1 MGATG
6 KFSGKA
12 CGKKDI
18 YEERDIT
25 ARYLLVDLAD
35 NTKESDLH
43 DYFSTFGDIEEAI
56 VKRLET
62 GKVVGSVKFFNPTL
76 ELRNIMLRE
85 MHVIRGMQLK
95 VETWKMR
102 KQSRP
107 GLKVGK
113 GNKSGPL
120 GGDIMA
126 YIDGWDEF
134 TPSAGYGPIRS
145 FGAGAYYYPYGKWDW

>member
-1 MGATG
+1 MG
-6 KFSGKA
+6 KLSNKVS
-12 CGKKDI
+12 GKKDL

-35 NTKESDLH
+35 DVEESDLH
-43 DYFSTFGDIEEAI
+43 DYFSTFGDIEEAT

-85 MHVIRGMQLK
+85 MHVIRGIPLK

-102 KQSRP
+102 KMSRP
-107 GLKVGK
+107 GLKLGK
-113 GNKSGPL
+113 GNKSGPP
-120 GGDIMA
+120 GTD
-126 YIDGWDEF
+126 
-134 TPSAGYGPIRS
+134 
-145 FGAGAYYYPYGKWDW
+145 